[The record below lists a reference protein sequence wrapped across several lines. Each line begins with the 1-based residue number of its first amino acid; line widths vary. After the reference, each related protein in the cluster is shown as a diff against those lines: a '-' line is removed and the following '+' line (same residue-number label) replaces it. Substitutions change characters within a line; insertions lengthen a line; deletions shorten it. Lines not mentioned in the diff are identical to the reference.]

1 MIKTLKSDTE
11 WTLSKELLNLISV
24 TNMVS
29 GNYFVV
35 TLMVVISIVMLT
47 LRGALYFLATHANI
61 INLWIV
67 YDFLLLICS
76 KMSP

>member
-1 MIKTLKSDTE
+1 M
-11 WTLSKELLNLISV
+11 NLISV

-29 GNYFVV
+29 GNYLVV

-47 LRGALYFLATHANI
+47 LRGALYFLTTHANI

-67 YDFLLLICS
+67 YDFLLFICS